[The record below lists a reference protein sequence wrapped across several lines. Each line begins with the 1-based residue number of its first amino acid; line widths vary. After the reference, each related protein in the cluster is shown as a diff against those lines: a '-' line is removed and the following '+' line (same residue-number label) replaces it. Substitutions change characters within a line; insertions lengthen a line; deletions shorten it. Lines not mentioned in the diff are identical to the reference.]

1 MNGKIKM
8 VALDLDGTLLNSKK
22 EVTEYT
28 AKILEEAVDAG
39 VAVVISTGRPL
50 TGLPE
55 NVLSLKGVRYAL
67 TANGARIHDLR
78 DHKVLY
84 EKLVSFEEAEKI
96 MEIFQQYDALIEIY
110 YDGQGYADRTKL
122 DHISKYMPD
131 YYMGKY
137 IASTRKGIDSVRE
150 LFYKER
156 KAVDKMQAIFMSVDE
171 KDEAVTRLR
180 SESMLAGL
188 EITGALTSNIETNA
202 AGVNK
207 GKGLLMLGELLGIRR
222 EEIMACGDGN
232 NDAAMMRE
240 AGLAVAMKNSC
251 DEILELADHV
261 TASNDEDGV
270 AKAVEKFV
278 LNR

>member
-28 AKILEEAVDAG
+28 AKVLEDAVDAG
-39 VAVVISTGRPL
+39 TAVVISTGRPL

-67 TANGARIHDLR
+67 TANGARIYDLK
-78 DHKVLY
+78 DNKVLY
-84 EKLVSFEEAEKI
+84 EKLVGFEEAEKT
-96 MEIFQQYDALIEIY
+96 MEIFSQYDALIEIY
-110 YDGQGYADRTKL
+110 YDGQGYADREKL
-122 DHISKYMPD
+122 ENIFKYMPD

-137 IASTRKGIDSVRE
+137 IASTRKGVDSVRE
-150 LFYKER
+150 LFYKEG
-156 KAVDKMQAIFMSVDE
+156 KAVDKVQAIFLSTDE
-171 KDEAVTRLR
+171 KDEAVGRLR
-180 SESMLAGL
+180 SESLLAEL
-188 EITGALTSNIETNA
+188 EVSGALTTNIEANA

-207 GKGLLMLGELLGIRR
+207 GKGLLRLGELLGIRR

-232 NDAAMMRE
+232 NDVAMMQE
-240 AGLAVAMKNSC
+240 VGFAVAMKNSC
-251 DEILELADHV
+251 DEILELADYV